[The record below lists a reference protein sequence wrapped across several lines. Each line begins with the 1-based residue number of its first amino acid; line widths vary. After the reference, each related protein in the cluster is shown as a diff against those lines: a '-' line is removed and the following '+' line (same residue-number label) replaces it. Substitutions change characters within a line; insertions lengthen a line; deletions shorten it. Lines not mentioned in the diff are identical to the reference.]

1 LSLKINH
8 ARMCGVNKVIKFIS
22 QSIEELKKITW
33 PSKKEAARLTGLVVG
48 ISTLAGVII
57 MVFDYV
63 FKKLLTLLLT
73 R

>member
-1 LSLKINH
+1 
-8 ARMCGVNKVIKFIS
+8 MCGVSKVIKSIS

-33 PSKKEAARLTGLVVG
+33 PSKKEAARLTGLVIG
-48 ISTLAGVII
+48 ISALASVII

>member
-1 LSLKINH
+1 
-8 ARMCGVNKVIKFIS
+8 MCGVSKVIKFVS
-22 QSIEELKKITW
+22 QSIEEIKKITW
-33 PSKKEAARLTGLVVG
+33 PSKKEAARLTGLVIG
-48 ISTLAGVII
+48 ISALASIII